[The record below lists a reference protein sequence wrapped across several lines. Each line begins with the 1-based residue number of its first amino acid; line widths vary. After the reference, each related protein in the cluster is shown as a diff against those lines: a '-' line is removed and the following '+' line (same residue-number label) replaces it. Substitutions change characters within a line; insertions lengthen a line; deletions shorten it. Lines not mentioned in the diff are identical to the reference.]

1 MKRVI
6 VIPVAII
13 AFLALAFVTTNAYRV
28 PTFAQTLRADRPP
41 TVKTVH
47 LTVNGLKCVGTSRLF
62 AEQIA
67 EVPGVVSLTTYA
79 RTHAAIVEYDPT
91 LTDPV
96 TIRAAAVEPIVLEG
110 QVYNVFEVVGERDA
124 N

>member
-6 VIPVAII
+6 VIPVAIV
-13 AFLALAFVTTNAYRV
+13 AFVALAFVTTNAYRV
-28 PTFAQTLRADRPP
+28 PTLVQTLRADRPS

-47 LTVNGLKCVGTSRLF
+47 FTVNGLKCVGTSRLF

-79 RTHAAIVEYDPT
+79 RTHSAIVEYDPT
-91 LTDPV
+91 RTDPA